1 MHRFNESIYD
11 PNCSFCGNAEEDIY
25 HLFAVAPFA
34 RGVWSCLLNCPTSI
48 DGNNLIQ
55 WFKTMFLSNNDDYT
69 SMEKCLLAGLGGQKL
84 IIGFSDN
91 FYRILQKS

>member
-1 MHRFNESIYD
+1 MILIVVLVEMRRKTSITSLLL
-11 PNCSFCGNAEEDIY
+11 PP
-25 HLFAVAPFA
+25 LFA